1 MNIGLIGS
9 GGREHALCRKIFES
23 KSVKKIICFPGNAGT
38 LQFATNIEVD
48 ILNFKKLLQSIKA
61 HEIDFLIVGPE

>member
-9 GGREHALCRKIFES
+9 DDREHALCRKILET

-38 LQFATNIEVD
+38 LQFATNI
-48 ILNFKKLLQSIKA
+48 
-61 HEIDFLIVGPE
+61 